1 MSARRIELSVQ
12 LDIDHD
18 LWPLFSGSLP
28 GAAGPALVA
37 DVADW
42 LVEALGISRGVS
54 CGAVEVVAVRDSTL
68 LSVKAAQ
75 LGVEPPA
82 AGRLL

>member
-1 MSARRIELSVQ
+1 MSARRIELALT
-12 LDIDHD
+12 LDIDD
-18 LWPLFSGSLP
+18 ALWPLFSGSLP
-28 GAAGPALVA
+28 GAAGPELTA

-42 LVEALGISRGVS
+42 LVEVVGTSRGAS
-54 CGAVEVVAVRDSTL
+54 CGAVELLKVRDSTL